1 MKTTPSRT
9 YSDSEQDRA
18 ALQRRTIWVLLAG
31 TLPAGAAMSGAFA
44 AAATLGEDLTGSDRL
59 GTLAAACVTVGGALS
74 AVPVARLMAR
84 SGRRPGLRAAW
95 VTGAVGAIICAVAAI
110 AEIYPI
116 LPPGLAMIGVGSAGT
131 LAARYAAA
139 DLASPEDKARAI
151 GMLVWGGTFGS
162 VLGPIVALQGAGS
175 VAESV
180 GLPELAGPYI
190 LSLLLFILASGAIDR
205 LLRPDP
211 LVVAGGLDSDAAEG
225 TTKPPLSATLGRIAR
240 VPEARLAVLA
250 MIVGHGVMV
259 GVMVATPL
267 HMKDGNQ
274 ALSVVGQ
281 VISLHV
287 VGMYAFAPLIGR
299 LVDRVG
305 AKLVVAA
312 GGVILAVGAE
322 MAAHTEAQHTR
333 GVAIGLFLVGV
344 GWNFGIIAASALLT
358 RAFDLHER
366 VAAQGAADLLMTSA
380 GAAAGLSS
388 GFVLE
393 QWGYHTL
400 SHNAGLFGVALT
412 IFAVVTLLPGRRP
425 AAATGA

>member
-1 MKTTPSRT
+1 M
-9 YSDSEQDRA
+9 
-18 ALQRRTIWVLLAG
+18 
-31 TLPAGAAMSGAFA
+31 
-44 AAATLGEDLTGSDRL
+44 
-59 GTLAAACVTVGGALS
+59 
-74 AVPVARLMAR
+74 
-84 SGRRPGLRAAW
+84 
-95 VTGAVGAIICAVAAI
+95 
-110 AEIYPI
+110 
-116 LPPGLAMIGVGSAGT
+116 
-131 LAARYAAA
+131 
-139 DLASPEDKARAI
+139 
-151 GMLVWGGTFGS
+151 
-162 VLGPIVALQGAGS
+162 
-175 VAESV
+175 

>member
-1 MKTTPSRT
+1 MTTA
-9 YSDSEQDRA
+9 SEGERA
-18 ALQRRTIWVLLAG
+18 EVDTKALQRRTVWVLLAG
-31 TLPAGAAMSGAFA
+31 TIPAGAAMSGAFA
-44 AAATLGEDLTGSDRL
+44 AAATLGEDLTSSDLL
-59 GTLAAACVTVGGALS
+59 GTLAAACVTVGGALA
-74 AVPVARLMAR
+74 AVPVARIMSR
-84 SGRRPGLRAAW
+84 SGRRPGLRTAW
-95 VTGAVGAIICAVAAI
+95 VTGALGAVLCTIAALT
-110 AEIYPI
+110 ELYPI
-116 LPPGLAMIGVGSAGT
+116 LPPGLAMVGVGSAGT

-139 DLASPEDKARAI
+139 DLAPPEERAKAI
-151 GMLVWGGTFGS
+151 GTLVWGGTFGA
-162 VLGPIVALQGAGS
+162 VLGPVVALQGAGS
-175 VAESV
+175 VAESI
-180 GLPELAGPYI
+180 GIPELAGPYI
-190 LSLLLFILASGAIDR
+190 LSIVLFGVASGAIDR

-211 LVVAGGLDSDAAEG
+211 LAVAGGLDSDAAEG
-225 TTKPPLSATLGRIAR
+225 TRKPPLAETLGRIAR

-274 ALSVVGQ
+274 DLSVVGQ

-299 LVDRVG
+299 LVDRIG
-305 AKLVVAA
+305 ATLVVAV

-322 MAAHTEAQHTR
+322 MAAHTEAEHTQ
-333 GVAIGLFLVGV
+333 GVAIGLFLVGI

-366 VAAQGAADLLMTSA
+366 VGAQGAADLLMTSA

-393 QWGYHTL
+393 QWGYHSL

-412 IFAVVTLLPGRRP
+412 IFAVLTLLPGRRSAP
-425 AAATGA
+425 AAPAT